1 MGLTWRINV
10 LILFSSTTAPWE
22 ATMST
27 VTLHELAVSP
37 RPIVGVECGHCIRRA
52 LLTAETV
59 RAKIGDRRTLEEAG
73 VRCAKCRSRKF
84 TTTRFHTRAAA
95 HAFMRNL

>member
-1 MGLTWRINV
+1 
-10 LILFSSTTAPWE
+10 
-22 ATMST
+22 MST
-27 VTLHELAVSP
+27 VTLHDLAVSP
-37 RPIVGVECGHCIRRA
+37 RPILGVECDHCIRRA

-59 RAKIGDRRTLEEAG
+59 RAKVGDMRTLEEAG

-84 TTTRFHTRAAA
+84 TVTRFHTRSAA

>member
-1 MGLTWRINV
+1 
-10 LILFSSTTAPWE
+10 
-22 ATMST
+22 MST
-27 VTLHELAVSP
+27 LTLHDLAVSP
-37 RPIVGVECGHCIRRA
+37 RPIVGVECDHCIRRA

-59 RAKIGDRRTLEEAG
+59 RAKIGDMRTLDQAG

-84 TTTRFHTRAAA
+84 TVVRFQTRAAA

>member
-1 MGLTWRINV
+1 MGLTWWLDV
-10 LILFSSTTAPWE
+10 LILFSSVAALE
-22 ATMST
+22 GATMST
-27 VTLHELAVSP
+27 VTLHDLAVSP
-37 RPIVGVECGHCIRRA
+37 RPIIGVECDHCIRRA

-59 RAKIGDRRTLEEAG
+59 RAKVGDRRTLEEAG

-84 TTTRFHTRAAA
+84 TVRKFHSRSAA